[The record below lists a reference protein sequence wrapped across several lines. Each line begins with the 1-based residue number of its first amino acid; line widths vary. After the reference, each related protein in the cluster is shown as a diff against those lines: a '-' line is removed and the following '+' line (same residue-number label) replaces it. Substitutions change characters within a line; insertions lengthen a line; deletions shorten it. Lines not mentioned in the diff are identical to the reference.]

1 MESSLDGLIIHAFD
15 LAQKRFFQPVNSEKV
30 KGMDDLGI
38 MRTFH
43 LCARVFEFLVQTHIF
58 KKCLCG
64 VLYPT
69 QTPGTLSEWGT
80 CTPRSMRFLAVYC
93 LGKVKGMNDRGITRT
108 FHNLLGFA

>member
-43 LCARVFEFLVQTHIF
+43 LCARVFEFFTHF
-58 KKCLCG
+58 QKM
-64 VLYPT
+64 
-69 QTPGTLSEWGT
+69 SEWGT
-80 CTPRSMRFLAVYC
+80 VPHSDPGYIV
-93 LGKVKGMNDRGITRT
+93 
-108 FHNLLGFA
+108 